1 MFRVLSL
8 LAVFAALSVLPAALC
23 AGDKE
28 EHSPVSGFRA
38 EYLAQLDDVRD
49 KLISLAEAVPAEKY
63 AWRPVEGVRS
73 AGEVYVHLSVANYF
87 FPTFFGVK
95 SPEGNLR
102 EMEKQVT
109 AKPEVIGLMKK
120 SFSRLHEVVME
131 ETDADLDR
139 EVELFGNKT
148 TVRGV
153 LMVLANHIH
162 EHLGQSIAYAR
173 MNRIVPP
180 WSAKAAQSSE

>member
-1 MFRVLSL
+1 MIRVLCL
-8 LAVFAALSVLPAALC
+8 LAIAAALPVLPATVR
-23 AGDKE
+23 AGDKQ
-28 EHSPVSGFRA
+28 EHSPPSGFRA
-38 EYLAQLDDVRD
+38 EYLAQLNDVRD

-63 AWRPVEGVRS
+63 AWRPMEGVRS

-95 SPEGNLR
+95 SPEENLQD
-102 EMEKQVT
+102 MEKKVM

-120 SFSRLHEVVME
+120 SFSRLHDVVME
-131 ETDADLDR
+131 IADADLDR
-139 EVELFGNKT
+139 EAELFGTTT
-148 TVRGV
+148 TVRGI

-173 MNRIVPP
+173 MNKIVPP